1 MSEDKQKTPTKE
13 FIESIKVWV
22 SIDDKIKKLKDE
34 IKNLTT
40 EKKEYETE
48 ILQGLDKLEE
58 SAISITDGKLKKNVS
73 KTQTPLKKELIH
85 KSIFEFLKDEKK
97 TLDIIDSMNKSRQ
110 FVERVNL
117 KRVKNRE
124 SKSDIN
130 KKIFEKIENIEK
142 VV

>member
-1 MSEDKQKTPTKE
+1 MSEEKEKQKIPSKE
-13 FIESIKVWV
+13 FIESIKGWV

-40 EKKEYETE
+40 DKKEFETE

-58 SAISITDGKLKKNVS
+58 NVVSITDGKLKKNIS

-85 KSIFEFLKDEKK
+85 KSIFDFIKDEKK
-97 TLDIIDSMNKSRQ
+97 TLDIIDNMNKSRQ
-110 FVERVNL
+110 TVERINL
-117 KRVKNRE
+117 KRIKNRQIKTE
-124 SKSDIN
+124 ISKQ
-130 KKIFEKIENIEK
+130 IFEK